1 MVRWTGSTGAQARR
15 WSAPVLLSVLAA
27 GAVGPLL
34 IPVVGA
40 SAVASAGVGA
50 VTAVGGNVLTDL
62 VKAGIARLG
71 GPDVQGSERDLES
84 ELERG
89 VQRILEAGGERAER
103 LRGEI
108 AELLREVG
116 AVGAAIEAVLGTGDR
131 RLQAELAA
139 GLAAVGEEFGEF
151 GFVLSELRVQLGLIR
166 EGIDRQGGRLR
177 RQSAQLQLA
186 VDLGYRQATDTRL
199 LLEQVAAIE
208 RRTRPGRPPEPGAA
222 WSDGCPYRGLV
233 AFTEADAG
241 VFYGRETVTAQ
252 LVARLAQRLTGAG
265 PLVVTGASGAGKS
278 SLLRA
283 GLLPAAGRGE
293 LSEAARQ
300 WPRHV
305 LDRPTGSPLERLAI
319 LVAGLAGLDAP
330 GVLRSL
336 TREPGQA
343 HLLVRQALDADA
355 RRRGLS
361 GPAVTGSRLI
371 LAVDQFEELF
381 TLDVPDERR
390 ERAEVERDAF
400 ITALH
405 AAASA
410 PAGPDGASAAL
421 VVIAVRGDFI
431 DRCAQHPLL
440 AAALQDG
447 PFVVGPMAEADLR
460 RAITG
465 PADVAGLSIE
475 PGLIDTILS
484 PLRSPAGGYDAGALP
499 LLSQAMLTIWE
510 HREDDRLTG
519 RGYALTGGVT
529 QAVATS
535 AEAAY
540 ADLDPGRRRL
550 ARHVFHR
557 LTAVSRD
564 GRLARRTVQRPDLH
578 AGHSDRERAGTD
590 RILDV
595 FAARRLIVV
604 DDSGVQ
610 IAHDVLLHAWPRLR
624 GWLEADLSDHALY
637 NQLVDAAGEWAGHG
651 RSASFLFRGERLAAV
666 QSARTRWQADPDRFP
681 ALTDTTRLFLAAGR
695 PRPDPRQAPPPG
707 RAGRLLRAR
716 GVRAGPGRHGRPLV
730 RRRTASAGPGRLPP
744 AHRPEP
750 APGHR
755 PRPFRTAGRG
765 RLAHRPGPRDPR
777 EPALHAEQAR
787 ARRSHFERRL
797 DHRGGAQPGRTH
809 PRARHP
815 GRGVVRRRQDT
826 SARRRAAHRPG
837 RCGLRELQPRRAHPG
852 DQQWRRSPGA
862 VLGRQDAQA
871 GRSAAPRS
879 RQPRRRDGV
888 PPGRTQPGHQRRRHG
903 PAVGRQDARAD
914 RRRPHRP
921 GRTRLRGV
929 QPGRTWSR
937 HRHRRQSAD
946 MGHQDA

>member
-1 MVRWTGSTGAQARR
+1 M
-15 WSAPVLLSVLAA
+15 
-27 GAVGPLL
+27 
-34 IPVVGA
+34 
-40 SAVASAGVGA
+40 
-50 VTAVGGNVLTDL
+50 
-62 VKAGIARLG
+62 
-71 GPDVQGSERDLES
+71 
-84 ELERG
+84 
-89 VQRILEAGGERAER
+89 
-103 LRGEI
+103 
-108 AELLREVG
+108 
-116 AVGAAIEAVLGTGDR
+116 LGTGDR

-208 RRTRPGRPPEPGAA
+208 RRSRPGRPPEPGAA

-330 GVLRSL
+330 SVLRSL

-431 DRCAQHPLL
+431 DRCAQHPCW
-440 AAALQDG
+440 
-447 PFVVGPMAEADLR
+447 PP
-460 RAITG
+460 
-465 PADVAGLSIE
+465 
-475 PGLIDTILS
+475 
-484 PLRSPAGGYDAGALP
+484 
-499 LLSQAMLTIWE
+499 
-510 HREDDRLTG
+510 
-519 RGYALTGGVT
+519 
-529 QAVATS
+529 
-535 AEAAY
+535 
-540 ADLDPGRRRL
+540 
-550 ARHVFHR
+550 
-557 LTAVSRD
+557 
-564 GRLARRTVQRPDLH
+564 
-578 AGHSDRERAGTD
+578 HS
-590 RILDV
+590 
-595 FAARRLIVV
+595 
-604 DDSGVQ
+604 
-610 IAHDVLLHAWPRLR
+610 
-624 GWLEADLSDHALY
+624 
-637 NQLVDAAGEWAGHG
+637 
-651 RSASFLFRGERLAAV
+651 
-666 QSARTRWQADPDRFP
+666 
-681 ALTDTTRLFLAAGR
+681 
-695 PRPDPRQAPPPG
+695 
-707 RAGRLLRAR
+707 
-716 GVRAGPGRHGRPLV
+716 
-730 RRRTASAGPGRLPP
+730 RTAPSSWARWR
-744 AHRPEP
+744 RP
-750 APGHR
+750 
-755 PRPFRTAGRG
+755 TC
-765 RLAHRPGPRDPR
+765 
-777 EPALHAEQAR
+777 
-787 ARRSHFERRL
+787 
-797 DHRGGAQPGRTH
+797 GA
-809 PRARHP
+809 
-815 GRGVVRRRQDT
+815 
-826 SARRRAAHRPG
+826 
-837 RCGLRELQPRRAHPG
+837 
-852 DQQWRRSPGA
+852 RSPG
-862 VLGRQDAQA
+862 
-871 GRSAAPRS
+871 
-879 RQPRRRDGV
+879 
-888 PPGRTQPGHQRRRHG
+888 PPTS
-903 PAVGRQDARAD
+903 PA
-914 RRRPHRP
+914 
-921 GRTRLRGV
+921 
-929 QPGRTWSR
+929 
-937 HRHRRQSAD
+937 
-946 MGHQDA
+946 

>member
-564 GRLARRTVQRPDLH
+564 GPARPAHRPAPGPARRSLRPGTRRHGPDPGRLRRAAAH
-578 AGHSDRERAGTD
+578 RRRRLRRSDRPR
-590 RILDV
+590 RP
-595 FAARRLIVV
+595 AA
-604 DDSGVQ
+604 
-610 IAHDVLLHAWPRLR
+610 
-624 GWLEADLSDHALY
+624 
-637 NQLVDAAGEWAGHG
+637 
-651 RSASFLFRGERLAAV
+651 RLAAT
-666 QSARTRWQADPDRFP
+666 ARLAGGGPVRSRPLQPARGRRRRMGRPRPVRLLPVPRRTAGRRPERPDPLAGGPRPLPRPDRHHASLP
-681 ALTDTTRLFLAAGR
+681 RRRR